1 MSKLHRMAVGDAELV
16 ALQDTWALIPP
27 GDFFDAVE
35 DGAWDAYPEHLTAD
49 GQLTLSLT
57 QWLIR
62 SAGRTILVDT
72 GIGNRPTVF
81 PIQEEPALPTVLQEA
96 GVSPEEIDLVAFTHL
111 HFDHTGWNT
120 VDQDGAPTPLF
131 PNARH
136 VVQQT
141 EWDYWASGAENAA
154 SDRPTVLDPITEAGL
169 WDFVDGEHAL
179 TREVVTLPTSG
190 HTPGHV
196 SFLLS
201 SGSAAVIVLGDAAH
215 SPVQVSEPEWCIG
228 ADVDKV
234 AARRSRRGIWDRAEQ
249 EGTAIA
255 TNHFPFPG
263 IGQVVTRD
271 GKQRWEPSA

>member
-1 MSKLHRMAVGDAELV
+1 MSKLHRMSIGDAELV

-27 GDFFDAVE
+27 ADFFDAVE
-35 DGAWDAYPEHLTAD
+35 DGAWNAYPEHLTAD
-49 GQLTLSLT
+49 GHLTVSLT

-72 GIGNRPTVF
+72 GIGNRPSVF
-81 PIQEEPALPTVLQEA
+81 PTQEEPALPTVLQEA
-96 GVSPEEIDLVAFTHL
+96 GVGPEEIDLVAFTHL

-120 VDQDGAPTPLF
+120 VDQDGTPTPLF

-169 WDFVDGEHAL
+169 WDFVEGEHAL
-179 TREVVTLPTSG
+179 TPDVVALPTPG

-201 SGSAAVIVLGDAAH
+201 SGSEAVILLGDAAH
-215 SPVQVSEPEWCIG
+215 SPIQVSEPEWCIG

-234 AARRSRRGIWDRAEQ
+234 ATRRSRRGIWDRAERD
-249 EGTAIA
+249 GTPIA

-263 IGQVVTRD
+263 IGQVVTVD
-271 GKQRWEPSA
+271 EKQRWEPSA

>member
-1 MSKLHRMAVGDAELV
+1 MALSGIDTTTV
-16 ALQDTWALIPP
+16 A
-27 GDFFDAVE
+27 
-35 DGAWDAYPEHLTAD
+35 H
-49 GQLTLSLT
+49 
-57 QWLIR
+57 
-62 SAGRTILVDT
+62 
-72 GIGNRPTVF
+72 VF
-81 PIQEEPALPTVLQEA
+81 
-96 GVSPEEIDLVAFTHL
+96 FTHL

-120 VDQDGAPTPLF
+120 VDQDGVPTPLF

-179 TREVVTLPTSG
+179 TREVVTLPTPG

-228 ADVDKV
+228 ADIDKV
-234 AARRSRRGIWDRAEQ
+234 SARRSRRGIWDRAEQ